1 VGRVWSS
8 GTDGYR
14 RKDISV
20 RIRLSTAS
28 LQSEQARD
36 FLPAREGIASGRR
49 FRRVK
54 RRDRGR
60 RRMLGGGAGGGFGEA
75 GRGGEGD

>member
-1 VGRVWSS
+1 
-8 GTDGYR
+8 
-14 RKDISV
+14 
-20 RIRLSTAS
+20 
-28 LQSEQARD
+28 
-36 FLPAREGIASGRR
+36 LPAREGIASGRR